1 LPGTGGGGG
10 GDAVTNGAVSGG
22 GGVVRVRYSSNF
34 RDLSGTSGSPSYSD
48 SGGFKSYTWTGVGS
62 FTI

>member
-1 LPGTGGGGG
+1 
-10 GDAVTNGAVSGG
+10 
-22 GGVVRVRYSSNF
+22 VRIRYASNF

-48 SGGFKSYTWTGVGS
+48 SGGFKTYTWTGAGS